1 MGCNRCS
8 KLPIFDEEDI
18 SVCILVPTDHHIKPI
33 QAMLE
38 RAGLKHSIDEDVFL
52 VDVKTLDQL
61 IAMFDSMNLSY
72 IEKNDIRLMPIDRGD
87 KFDFKN
93 LKYLRSLDYW
103 LEIFSGQDVLDV
115 LMNSSLITLFQPIVR
130 PQTKEIYGYEALT
143 RGVRKD
149 GSLIPPDELF
159 KKAKNMDLLFFL
171 DRLCRETVIKNAA
184 QHNIDKKVFINFI
197 PTSIYDPEKCLKST
211 DEALEKYKLNPE
223 SIVFEVVETE
233 YIEDY
238 RHLNHILSYYKNK
251 GYSTALDDI
260 GSGYSTISSL
270 LTLETD
276 YMKIDMELIK
286 NIDKNLENQ
295 RKVRKYI
302 HIAKE
307 NNIISLAE
315 GVETEAEVDLLVAMG
330 IDLIQGYY
338 YAKPSEIPVIQV

>member
-1 MGCNRCS
+1 MGCDRCS
-8 KLPIFDEEDI
+8 KLPIFDDKDI
-18 SVCILVPTDHHIKPI
+18 TVCILVPTDHHIIPI
-33 QAMLE
+33 QTELE
-38 RAGLKHSIDEDVFL
+38 KTGLKYTIDEDVFL
-52 VDVKTLDQL
+52 VQVHELEQL
-61 IAMFDSMNLSY
+61 IIMFHKMNLSY
-72 IEKNDIRLMPIDRGD
+72 IEKTDIRIMPINKGD
-87 KFDFKN
+87 KFDYKN
-93 LKYLRSLDYW
+93 LRYLRSLDYF
-103 LEIFSGQDVLDV
+103 LEIFSGEDVLDV
-115 LMNSSLITLFQPIVR
+115 LMNERLITMFQPIVL
-130 PQTKEIYGYEALT
+130 PKTNEIYGYEALT

-184 QHNIDKKVFINFI
+184 MHNIDKKVFINFI

-211 DEALEKYKLNPE
+211 DEALEKYKLDPKK
-223 SIVFEVVETE
+223 IVFEVVETE

-238 RHLNHILSYYKNK
+238 RHLNHVLSYYKDK

-286 NIDKNLENQ
+286 NIDKNQENQ
-295 RKVRKYI
+295 RKVKKYI

-315 GVETEAEVDLLVAMG
+315 GVETKEEVDILVEMG
-330 IDLIQGYY
+330 IELIQGYY
-338 YAKPSEIPVIQV
+338 YAKPSQVPIIDI